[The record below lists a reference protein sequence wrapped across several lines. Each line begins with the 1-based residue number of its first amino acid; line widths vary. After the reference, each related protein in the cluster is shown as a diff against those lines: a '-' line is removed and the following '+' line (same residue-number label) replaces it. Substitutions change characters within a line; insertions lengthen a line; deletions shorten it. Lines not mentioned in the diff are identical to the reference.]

1 MNHIGP
7 PRCECGHLELCHNI
21 SKAGA
26 RTKCLSSHGPDGTPC
41 ECGKY
46 KQKKTRMSAEESP
59 EKGLEGR
66 RDLV

>member
-1 MNHIGP
+1 MNRIGP
-7 PRCECGHLELCHNI
+7 ARCECGHLELCHDI

-46 KQKKTRMSAEESP
+46 KPRNQRDQ
-59 EKGLEGR
+59 EGAQ
-66 RDLV
+66 